1 MLIFFVP
8 LSDLYGFFVL
18 LYEFSQTEFCGYFVA
33 MATGGAPPATSEA
46 SAAPATESSQPTATS
61 ETTEQS
67 KPSEESMETTQVNNT
82 NCLNLSYNP
91 AINAGYS
98 WTAAT
103 ECGAILIHEHSM
115 HEWF

>member
-18 LYEFSQTEFCGYFVA
+18 LYEFSSQTEFCGYFVA
-33 MATGGAPPATSEA
+33 MATGGAPLATSEA

-67 KPSEESMETTQVNNT
+67 NPSEESMENTQVNNT
-82 NCLNLSYNP
+82 NCLNFIMQPCYQCWLLLGSSY
-91 AINAGYS
+91 
-98 WTAAT
+98 
-103 ECGAILIHEHSM
+103 
-115 HEWF
+115 

>member
-82 NCLNLSYNP
+82 NCLNL
-91 AINAGYS
+91 
-98 WTAAT
+98 
-103 ECGAILIHEHSM
+103 
-115 HEWF
+115 